1 MRVLTMERPT
11 MAEAEG
17 AIASLWCMLEK
28 YRVPTPKLRVS
39 RVGGAVRVEV
49 EFRSDLEAQLMRRVT
64 AGLALAQVEPAR
76 D

>member
-1 MRVLTMERPT
+1 MRVVAIERPT

-17 AIASLWCMLEK
+17 VIATLWCMLEK
-28 YRVPTPKLRVS
+28 YRLPTPKLRVS
-39 RVGGAVRVEV
+39 RVGGAVRVTV
-49 EFRSDLEAQLMRRVT
+49 EFRSDLDAQLMRRAT